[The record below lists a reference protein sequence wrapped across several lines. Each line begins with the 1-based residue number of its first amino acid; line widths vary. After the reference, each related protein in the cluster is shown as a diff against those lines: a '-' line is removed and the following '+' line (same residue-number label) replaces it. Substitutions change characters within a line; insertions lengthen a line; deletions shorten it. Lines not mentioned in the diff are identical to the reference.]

1 MDIEARAFAYFLL
14 CFALLNSKTL
24 ILKTNFVTDT
34 GNINV
39 WNYIDIGH
47 KTKYYVMLCYVM

>member
-39 WNYIDIGH
+39 WNYTDIEN
-47 KTKYYVMLCYVM
+47 KLCY